1 MMNYRELLSRGV
13 KALSRANIADPR
25 NDAAELLYHAFGL
38 DLTSFGAVMYHEVTN
53 QKAIE
58 SFGDMIKRREG
69 HEPLQYIMGKAFF
82 LGSSYEVNENVL
94 IPRYDSETLVVTAL
108 KYLKGGEKLLDI
120 GTGSG
125 CLIISLAQEKRDL
138 KCVAC
143 DISRKALEVAAE
155 NAKNHGVTIEFVQS
169 DIFSNISGRFNMII
183 SNPPYIRTDVISTLD
198 PEVKDCE
205 PMGALDG
212 GEDGLFFYRR
222 IAEKAGEH
230 LYRNGRVV
238 LEIGFDQ
245 AGDVTEIFANAG
257 FTGLETIKDLSG
269 NDRVITG
276 VIS

>member
-1 MMNYRELLSRGV
+1 MNYRELLSRGV
-13 KALSRANIADPR
+13 EALSRANVADPR

-82 LGSSYEVNENVL
+82 LGSAYEVNENVL
-94 IPRYDSETLVVTAL
+94 IPRYDSETLVVAAL

-125 CLIISLAQEKRDL
+125 CLIISLAKEKMDL
-138 KCVAC
+138 TCTAC
-143 DISRKALEVAAE
+143 DISGKALEVAAE
-155 NAKNHGVTIEFVQS
+155 NAKNHGVKIEFAQS
-169 DIFSNISGRFNMII
+169 DIFSNVSGRFNMII

-230 LYRNGRVV
+230 LYKNGRVV

-245 AGDVTEIFANAG
+245 AGDVTEVFAKAG
-257 FTGLETIKDLSG
+257 FTELETIKDLSG